1 MGDRDYLL
9 LAAGMNLLTWGW
21 AADLVGLPR
30 VAGYILAGGA
40 MAAAAG
46 GRAAPWTDLV
56 NFPGNAV
63 VCAMKNRELQES
75 SEEPIP

>member
-21 AADLVGLPR
+21 AADLV
-30 VAGYILAGGA
+30 
-40 MAAAAG
+40 
-46 GRAAPWTDLV
+46 
-56 NFPGNAV
+56 
-63 VCAMKNRELQES
+63 CAMKNRELQES